1 MWATANLQQT
11 WEPRGQEIS
20 LQRKRQELTDLESDT
35 TLWPPHYFSLDPA
48 RPYSHLPL
56 CSPNRTQ
63 KNHSKKQHGK
73 WSGAAGTCIHLLQS
87 YIIYVFYIDHCLT
100 WIYSVSLWGLCPSVL
115 WVLDLQASLIATI
128 LSNGSTAESIVKAS
142 WEATRAARHNSSVAC
157 SHPIPLVL
165 GTPHSMV
172 AILRKSPNYK
182 TMVSGCFW
190 EVSNNF
196 NNRGKGLFPW
206 HVAHLAN

>member
-63 KNHSKKQHGK
+63 KNHSKNSMENDQVPLEPASIYCNHISSTCSTLITAWHESTVFLFGTYAHPYFESWTCRHLWLPPFCPMEARPNRLSRHPGK
-73 WSGAAGTCIHLLQS
+73 RQGRHAIILQ
-87 YIIYVFYIDHCLT
+87 
-100 WIYSVSLWGLCPSVL
+100 
-115 WVLDLQASLIATI
+115 
-128 LSNGSTAESIVKAS
+128 
-142 WEATRAARHNSSVAC
+142 
-157 SHPIPLVL
+157 
-165 GTPHSMV
+165 
-172 AILRKSPNYK
+172 
-182 TMVSGCFW
+182 
-190 EVSNNF
+190 
-196 NNRGKGLFPW
+196 
-206 HVAHLAN
+206 